1 MLNFQS
7 IFSHIAAIDPVAFR
21 FFGWPI
27 YWYGIIIG
35 LAIFLG
41 ISLAGRELKKKGFD
55 EDIILDMMVWAIPLG
70 FLGARLYYVIFEWDY
85 YQQNLGEI
93 LAIWNGGIAIYGGV
107 IAGGLTAYF
116 YAKRRQINP
125 IFILDVAAPYLL
137 LAQAMGRWGNFINQ
151 EAHGGPVSED
161 FLRNTLHLPN
171 FIVEGMHIDGVFYQP
186 TFLYESLWNFLGVA
200 FLLVLRGRDKTLKLG
215 ETSLLYLLWYSFG
228 RFFIE
233 GLRTDSLYIGPLR
246 VSQVLAGILV
256 LLSLALIIYRR
267 KQDHTPLPYYSEIE
281 GPDYQ

>member
-7 IFSHIAAIDPVAFR
+7 IFSPIAAIDPVAFR

-41 ISLAGRELKKKGFD
+41 ISLAGRELKKKGFN

-85 YQQNLGEI
+85 YRQNLGEI

-125 IFILDVAAPYLL
+125 LFILDVAAPYLL

-151 EAHGGPVSED
+151 EAHGEPVSED
-161 FLRNTLHLPN
+161 FLRKTLHLPN

-186 TFLYESLWNFLGVA
+186 TFLYESLWNFLGVV

-256 LLSLALIIYRR
+256 LLSLGLIIYGR

-281 GPDYQ
+281 GPGYQ